1 MILFLNPNSGHIKTR
16 GHHPSP
22 QPEQMEMKISGY
34 HGLKRRQIKNLKN
47 ATAQWIN
54 TILCLSDDWI
64 NSFLHLGA

>member
-47 ATAQWIN
+47 ATAQ
-54 TILCLSDDWI
+54 
-64 NSFLHLGA
+64 